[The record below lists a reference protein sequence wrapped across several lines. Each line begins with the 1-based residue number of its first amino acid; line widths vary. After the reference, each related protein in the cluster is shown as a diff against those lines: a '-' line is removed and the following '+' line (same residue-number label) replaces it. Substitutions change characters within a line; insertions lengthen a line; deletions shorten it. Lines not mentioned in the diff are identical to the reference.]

1 MGIGEMITID
11 TKRLEMEREICEA
24 RVLLQAGGPW
34 QQQLEAVLRAH
45 RAAVLFMPGCTH
57 AATAKALD
65 IPAHTMSMFMRV
77 SEWIADQGVWGCGS
91 LRKAYDA
98 VNRLTRDRDAMHTR
112 NVLDSVALSGIGTT
126 EARQYARIRDVL
138 SRASAGLGQ
147 EFPDMKFNI
156 VLSTI
161 DGQQFGIWNGMP
173 QPEAA

>member
-1 MGIGEMITID
+1 
-11 TKRLEMEREICEA
+11 MELDIA
-24 RVLLQAGGPW
+24 RKLLAGGGPW
-34 QQQLEAVLRAH
+34 QPQLESVLRAH
-45 RAAVLFMPGCTH
+45 RVLVSGNPQQTH

-77 SEWIADQGVWGCGS
+77 SEWTADQGVWECGS

-98 VNRLTRDRDAMHTR
+98 VNRLSRDRDAMHTR
-112 NVLDSVALSGIGTT
+112 NVLDSAALSGIGTT

-147 EFPDMKFNI
+147 EFPELKFNLI
-156 VLSTI
+156 LSTA